1 MSIEQFVS
9 MIFVPIGLLIGGI
22 SIYETTYMFGI
33 ETYLSKL
40 SKKYN
45 VEIDETIYCRF
56 EGIQTI
62 KNATPVSENMTE
74 VLNHKNSE

>member
-9 MIFVPIGLLIGGI
+9 MIFVPIGLLLEDIR
-22 SIYETTYMFGI
+22 IYETNYMFGI

-45 VEIDETIYCRF
+45 VEIDETI
-56 EGIQTI
+56 
-62 KNATPVSENMTE
+62 
-74 VLNHKNSE
+74 